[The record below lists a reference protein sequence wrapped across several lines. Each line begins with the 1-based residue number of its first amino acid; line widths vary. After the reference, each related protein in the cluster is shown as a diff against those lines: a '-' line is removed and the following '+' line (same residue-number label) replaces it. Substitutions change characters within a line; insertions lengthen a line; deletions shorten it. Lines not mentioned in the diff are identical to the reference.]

1 MINNSVPVLVVD
13 DVASMRNILCLMLNR
28 LGFETVVTADDARQ
42 ALQKLEQGDFGLVI
56 SDWQM
61 DGMTGLEL
69 LNKTR
74 EIPELQNIPIILVSA
89 QSSEQNSAAA
99 KSAGAQ
105 GYLVKPF
112 RLEILKSTIK
122 EAFNLR
128 EAQELKKTGR
138 IVYKGCALIPQVDHE
153 GHRCHIFNGGTEMA
167 ALPPNDSQQGAIDEA
182 KLWVDQISLAP
193 KPATVPANGPASSRP
208 SSSVPERNAET
219 NRT

>member
-1 MINNSVPVLVVD
+1 MLNSSVRVLVVD

-28 LGFETVVTADDARQ
+28 LGFETVETVENGQQ
-42 ALQKLEQGDFGLVI
+42 AIQKLEQAEFGLVI

-69 LNKTR
+69 LNKIR
-74 EIPELQNIPIILVSA
+74 ETPTLQHIPTILVSA
-89 QSSEQNSAAA
+89 QSSELNSAAA

-105 GYLVKPF
+105 GYLIKPF

-122 EAFNLR
+122 EAFDLR

-138 IVYKGCALIPQVDHE
+138 IVYKGCALIPKIDHD
-153 GHRCHIFNGGTEMA
+153 GHRCHIFNGGSEMA
-167 ALPPNDSQQGAIDEA
+167 ALPPNVSQQGAIDEA
-182 KLWVDQISLAP
+182 KLWVDQISLVP
-193 KPATVPANGPASSRP
+193 KPANSPVGNRP
-208 SSSVPERNAET
+208 SSNQSSTQIRED

>member
-1 MINNSVPVLVVD
+1 MINSSVPVLVVD
-13 DVASMRNILCLMLNR
+13 DVASMRNILSLMLNR

-42 ALQKLEQGDFGLVI
+42 ALQKLEQGEFGLVI

-74 EIPELQNIPIILVSA
+74 ETPELQHIPVILVSA
-89 QSSEQNSAAA
+89 QSSELNSAAA
-99 KSAGAQ
+99 MKAGAQ

-122 EAFNLR
+122 EAFDLR

-138 IVYKGCALIPQVDHE
+138 IIYKSCTLIPKTEPE
-153 GHRCHIFNGGTEMA
+153 GHRCHIFNGGAEMA

-193 KPATVPANGPASSRP
+193 KPATSPASKGP
-208 SSSVPERNAET
+208 SSSVPERNSEDK
-219 NRT
+219 RI